1 MGRSTIEVVQSLHP
15 EDLDDVVDPQH
26 LVSEGALRDEALGI
40 ASEREGWSKGL
51 WLGHMDI
58 GHNQLR
64 RGEALTI
71 RSLLGIR
78 NC

>member
-1 MGRSTIEVVQSLHP
+1 
-15 EDLDDVVDPQH
+15 
-26 LVSEGALRDEALGI
+26 LRDEALGI